1 MSTAS
6 ARTHKGVLLHNFT
19 GKAAS
24 LKMRHYC
31 KARRQTL
38 NNHKQKERKRTGI
51 KVKKLTGETFVKIRW
66 KKQQKISN
74 EKNP

>member
-1 MSTAS
+1 
-6 ARTHKGVLLHNFT
+6 
-19 GKAAS
+19 
-24 LKMRHYC
+24 MRHYC

-66 KKQQKISN
+66 KKKQKNPN